1 MPYSKRY
8 YSIEAYGYGGK
19 NRLLIQ
25 SAPKSNLYNRS
36 MDHVYP
42 KSVAP
47 KYRRREYRTDE
58 SRSVTSRESYGLRVE
73 YTTDRN
79 K

>member
-8 YSIEAYGYGGK
+8 YSIEAYGHDGK
-19 NRLLIQ
+19 NRLPIQ

-36 MDHVYP
+36 TDHVYP

-47 KYRRREYRTDE
+47 RCRRREYRTDE
-58 SRSVTSRESYGLRVE
+58 SRSVTSHESYGLRVE
-73 YTTDRN
+73 YTADRN